1 MKSLTNR
8 RREAIAG
15 YCFTA
20 PAMLGFLFFI
30 LIPTGAVLILSLFDW
45 DLVGEPL
52 FIGLTNFKQLFT
64 SASFINTLKVT
75 GLYVLINIPPQY
87 ILAMFFALFLKR
99 ITKGQT
105 ALRTLIL
112 IPWITT
118 PIAIS
123 VVAKWLLNEKMGLI
137 NYYFGLLGWGP
148 VNFFSAGNA
157 LFTVAAVNIW
167 QYVGFSAL
175 LFYIGMQNI
184 SEDYY
189 EAAEIDGANGGKK
202 FLYIT
207 LPLLKP
213 TILYQMVTGVINS
226 FQVFDTVYGMTR
238 GGPGE
243 ATNVFYYAVYME
255 AFQFLNMGYGA
266 AMCTVLFLILLVIT
280 AVQMYMFRD
289 KD

>member
-1 MKSLTNR
+1 MKLLTNR

-30 LIPTGAVLILSLFDW
+30 LIPTAAVLVLSLFDW
-45 DLVGEPL
+45 DLVGSPL
-52 FIGLTNFKQLFT
+52 FIGLGNFKKLFT
-64 SASFINTLKVT
+64 SSSFINTLKVT

-87 ILAMFFALFLKR
+87 VLAMIFALFLKR
-99 ITKGQT
+99 ITRGQT
-105 ALRTLIL
+105 VLRTIIL
-112 IPWITT
+112 VPWITT

-123 VVAKWLLNEKMGLI
+123 VVAKWMLNEKMGLI
-137 NYYFGLLGWGP
+137 NYYLGILGIGP
-148 VNFFSAGNA
+148 VNFFSTQNS

-167 QYVGFSAL
+167 QFVGFSAL

-184 SEDYY
+184 PEDYY
-189 EAAEIDGANGGKK
+189 EAAEIDGASGWKR
-202 FLYIT
+202 FVYIT
-207 LPLLKP
+207 MPLLKP
-213 TILYQMVTGVINS
+213 TIMYQMVTGVINS
-226 FQVFDTVYGMTR
+226 FQVFDTIYGMTR

-243 ATNVFYYAVYME
+243 TTNVFYYAVYME
-255 AFQFLNMGYGA
+255 AFQFLNMGYAA